1 MQKNW
6 ELRLDKMYSI
16 QIEKNAE
23 EFLKGLQKKDAE
35 IILNKIYS
43 IKDNPFR
50 YLKRLQGDKLWRLRV
65 GDYRAI
71 VDVIISMNRIVVIR
85 IGHRKNVYD

>member
-1 MQKNW
+1 
-6 ELRLDKMYSI
+6 MYSI

-23 EFLKGLQKKDAE
+23 DFLKKLQKKDAE

-43 IKDNPFR
+43 IRENPFR
-50 YLKRLQGDKLWRLRV
+50 FLKRLQGEKLWRLRI

-71 VDVIISMNRIVVIR
+71 VDVIISLNKIIVLR
-85 IGHRKNVYD
+85 IGHRKNIYD

>member
-1 MQKNW
+1 MF
-6 ELRLDKMYSI
+6 
-16 QIEKNAE
+16 QIEITEIAKN
-23 EFLKGLQKKDAE
+23 FIKKLQKKDAE

-43 IKDNPFR
+43 IRENPFR
-50 YLKRLQGDKLWRLRV
+50 YLKRLKGEKLWRLRI

-71 VDVIISMNRIVVIR
+71 VDVIISMNKIIVLR

>member
-1 MQKNW
+1 MF
-6 ELRLDKMYSI
+6 
-16 QIEKNAE
+16 QIELTETAKD
-23 EFLKGLQKKDAE
+23 FLKKLQKKDAE

-43 IKDNPFR
+43 IRENPYRF
-50 YLKRLQGDKLWRLRV
+50 LKRLQGEKLWRLRI

-71 VDVIISMNRIVVIR
+71 VDVIVSMNKIVVVR